1 MFPNKSSVVLEEKL
15 PLYQNKQNQ
24 RRFPPLYDQIPISDR
39 LIKVEMLDQSIAN
52 KGRLNK
58 PKPPDGQK
66 TQTQITRQFPKIFNS
81 NDSGTT
87 KHDKNETATEKEN
100 SKSDSV
106 KSWRDAYQLS
116 GMTKRQIPSQ
126 LGESEGFSEY
136 DLTQHDPLCQSALEI
151 TFPSNGNPTLGL
163 PRSVVPN
170 DSELE
175 RYARLV
181 ETSIPDFTVAP
192 ISDMLVQGTHRNV
205 PKQLIE
211 HFKGFLKELDEVG
224 QESILCTQGRT

>member
-1 MFPNKSSVVLEEKL
+1 M
-15 PLYQNKQNQ
+15 
-24 RRFPPLYDQIPISDR
+24 PISDR

-66 TQTQITRQFPKIFNS
+66 TQTQVTRSFPKIFNS
-81 NDSGTT
+81 NESGTT
-87 KHDKNETATEKEN
+87 KHDKNEAATEKEN
-100 SKSDSV
+100 SKSESV
-106 KSWRDAYQLS
+106 KSWRDAHQLS
-116 GMTKRQIPSQ
+116 GVTKEQIPSQ
-126 LGESEGFSEY
+126 IGESEDFSEY

-181 ETSIPDFTVAP
+181 ETSIPEIMVAP
-192 ISDMLVQGTHRNV
+192 ISDRLVKGTHRNV
-205 PKQLIE
+205 PKQLTE
-211 HFKGFLKELDEVG
+211 HFKGYLKELDEVSKKSML
-224 QESILCTQGRT
+224 SIDTK